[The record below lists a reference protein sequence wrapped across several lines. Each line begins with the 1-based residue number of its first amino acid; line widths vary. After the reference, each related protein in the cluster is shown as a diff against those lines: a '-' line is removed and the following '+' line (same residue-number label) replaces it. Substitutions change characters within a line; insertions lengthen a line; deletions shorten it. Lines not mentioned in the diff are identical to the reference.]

1 MTAIGRMTSPYSWGL
16 NAPKRVFATFQI
28 KLAFSC
34 IFLPVDAMRSLLV
47 VMCSILSNDGQFL
60 IHACVQKRIILC
72 QGKG

>member
-1 MTAIGRMTSPYSWGL
+1 
-16 NAPKRVFATFQI
+16 
-28 KLAFSC
+28 
-34 IFLPVDAMRSLLV
+34 MRSLLV